1 MPTHS
6 SPPGRGR
13 YIVINRL
20 AEYLPGQE
28 VERHDVNRGQKFS
41 LATAKEW
48 IEPAEELIGKYPAAC
63 LASAFVIGVAIAWWI
78 KRT

>member
-1 MPTHS
+1 M
-6 SPPGRGR
+6 
-13 YIVINRL
+13 INRL
-20 AEYLPGQE
+20 ADYLPGQE
-28 VERHDVNRGQKFS
+28 SGTSRAGNKEFS

-48 IEPAEELIGKYPAAC
+48 IEPAEEVIRKYPAAC

>member
-1 MPTHS
+1 MPMLS
-6 SPPGRGR
+6 SQPGRGR
-13 YIVINRL
+13 YAVINRL

-28 VERHDVNRGQKFS
+28 AARRDVKGGQEFS

-48 IEPAEELIGKYPAAC
+48 VEPAEELIRKYPAAC
-63 LASAFVIGVAIAWWI
+63 LAAAFVTGVAIAWWI